1 MLSRLLIQY
10 HSVTL
15 LKKKQTQIDRRQDK
29 NTTAYYFYLSRPQLP
44 RPLEICTNLTGALVH
59 LIQFDLVLLEVLAT
73 VATERLKRTKP

>member
-44 RPLEICTNLTGALVH
+44 RPLEMYELDWSLGAFNS
-59 LIQFDLVLLEVLAT
+59 I
-73 VATERLKRTKP
+73 